1 MAVGGGDVLSTALS
15 GLLASQKVLDNIS
28 HNIANVNTPG
38 YSRQR
43 VELTTRPPQYY
54 AGHYFGNGVDVAGI
68 ARSYDQFLTRDLQL
82 NTAAAGDQ
90 QTQADLAAEL
100 DSVLGSDETA
110 LGPVLQ
116 GFFNAMDSAAADPA
130 SVSTRQQLLDEADQL
145 TQRFQTIDTRFQQ
158 LDSAVQTRTRAGV
171 DQINSISK
179 AIADLNRQIVNG
191 GGRVSQP
198 NDFLDQRDQL
208 VAELSGLVSV
218 TTTVQEDGAMNVF
231 IGTGQSLVLGAAN
244 RQLAVHAGGEEAGR
258 ISISISSGGDSSVD
272 VTSEI
277 NGGSV
282 GGMLAFE
289 HGILADSQRQM
300 DQLALGVAQEVNA
313 QHRLG
318 MDLNNQL
325 GGDFF
330 TDLGSSEVA
339 SDKDP
344 SHKIAVTV
352 DSPDGLQ
359 DTDYRLDI
367 SGGKYTLIRLSDNSA
382 AASGPLSDLT
392 GAGGHSFDELG
403 FSVSGIIADDGS
415 VPEPIE
421 DGDSFFI
428 RPGTGAAR
436 LLECAGPD
444 AQSLALASPV
454 RAAATLGN
462 HGDATIGRSGV
473 TRLDDPAKSLGP
485 VTLTYHEA
493 TGSFT
498 PSDAS
503 GSQLVDDSGNPIDI
517 TYDPADQSGSS
528 LALRVLGFGDISF
541 TVTGSPKDGDT
552 FTLASN
558 TGGSGDNSNAVAL
571 SNLQSQRLLAGGT
584 ATFAES
590 YTRTVS
596 DVASRTQGLQLSA
609 TAHAQLLTNAQD
621 AHDSYSGVNLDEEAA
636 NLMRFQQAYQA
647 SAKIIAAA
655 SQLFDV
661 LLNATGG

>member
-15 GLLASQKVLDNIS
+15 GLLASQKVIDNIS

-43 VELTTRPPQYY
+43 VELTTRPDQYY
-54 AGHYFGNGVDVAGI
+54 AGHYFGNGVDVAGVT
-68 ARSYDQFLTRDLQL
+68 RSYDQFLTRDLQL
-82 NTAAAGDQ
+82 NTSAAGDQ

-130 SVSTRQQLLDEADQL
+130 SLPTRQQLLDEADQL

-171 DQINSISK
+171 DQINSMSK

-191 GGRVSQP
+191 GGTVSQP
-198 NDFLDQRDQL
+198 NDLLDQRDQL
-208 VAELSGLVSV
+208 VVELSGLVSV

-300 DQLALGVAQEVNA
+300 AQLALGVAQEVNA

-325 GGDFF
+325 GGNFF

-344 SHKIAVTV
+344 SHKMAVTV

-382 AASGPLSDLT
+382 ASSGPLSDLT
-392 GAGGHSFDELG
+392 DPAGHSFADAG
-403 FSVSGIIADDGS
+403 FSVSIPGATS
-415 VPEPIE
+415 VA

-428 RPGTGAAR
+428 RPGAGAAR
-436 LLECAGPD
+436 LLECAVPD

-454 RAAATLGN
+454 RAATTLDN
-462 HGDATIGRSGV
+462 RGDATIGGAGV
-473 TRLDDPAKSLGP
+473 SRLDAGANPLAQRI
-485 VTLTYHEA
+485 TLTYDELG
-493 TGSFT
+493 T
-498 PSDAS
+498 
-503 GSQLVDDSGNPIDI
+503 QLVATATDPPTNLGAVS
-517 TYDPADQSGSS
+517 YDPASNSGSP
-528 LALRVLGFGDISF
+528 LTLTIPGFGDICFTVSGIPKAGDSF
-541 TVTGSPKDGDT
+541 TVE
-552 FTLASN
+552 SN
-558 TGGSGDNSNAVAL
+558 AGGSGDNSNALAL
-571 SNLQSQRLLAGGT
+571 SNLQRQRLLAGGT

-596 DVASRTQGLQLSA
+596 DVASRTQALQLST
-609 TAHAQLLTNAQD
+609 TAQAQLLTNSQD